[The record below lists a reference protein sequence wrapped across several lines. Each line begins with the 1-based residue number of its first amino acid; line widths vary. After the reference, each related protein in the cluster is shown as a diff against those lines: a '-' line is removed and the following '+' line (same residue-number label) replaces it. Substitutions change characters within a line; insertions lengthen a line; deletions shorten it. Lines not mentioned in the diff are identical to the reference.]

1 MLPTLARHKTA
12 RLLPCIIQ
20 IVHAVA
26 CLEIVISALAQDIVF
41 VRRRRHV
48 CLGFGGPCV
57 AQTLHTFVSILV
69 KTYQNT
75 FFLGL
80 SLAWSARQSHS
91 CPVTLQ
97 VGVSWVLMCT
107 ARRTSAGYSKTTAS
121 LGPAVCRNGAQRGPH

>member
-75 FFLGL
+75 FFCGL
-80 SLAWSARQSHS
+80 SLAWSAKSQLPSH
-91 CPVTLQ
+91 
-97 VGVSWVLMCT
+97 
-107 ARRTSAGYSKTTAS
+107 TAS
-121 LGPAVCRNGAQRGPH
+121 WCIMGSDVYCTQDISRI